1 MQQEDPHVRT
11 KEFRVPTPKTIQYI
25 PCTYGNVYA
34 AYVRENL
41 NEGEFYQDIFQN
53 FLKLHVVVHHT
64 KYKWLIHQLIIILTH

>member
-11 KEFRVPTPKTIQYI
+11 KEFRVPTPKTIQHI

-41 NEGEFYQDIFQN
+41 NEGEVLPRYLSEFFEIARS
-53 FLKLHVVVHHT
+53 K
-64 KYKWLIHQLIIILTH
+64 

>member
-41 NEGEFYQDIFQN
+41 NEGEVLPRYLSEFFEIARSDSQIQR
-53 FLKLHVVVHHT
+53 L
-64 KYKWLIHQLIIILTH
+64 WLYLLGIIH

>member
-41 NEGEFYQDIFQN
+41 NEGEVLPRYLSEFFELGTSTYYYTYS
-53 FLKLHVVVHHT
+53 LKGKSEDFKV
-64 KYKWLIHQLIIILTH
+64 Q

>member
-41 NEGEFYQDIFQN
+41 NEGEVLPRYLSEFFEIARSYLSGYN
-53 FLKLHVVVHHT
+53 LL
-64 KYKWLIHQLIIILTH
+64 LTR

>member
-41 NEGEFYQDIFQN
+41 NEGEVLPRYLSEFFE
-53 FLKLHVVVHHT
+53 L
-64 KYKWLIHQLIIILTH
+64 

>member
-41 NEGEFYQDIFQN
+41 NEGEVLPRYLSEVFE
-53 FLKLHVVVHHT
+53 LHH
-64 KYKWLIHQLIIILTH
+64 KYKWLMIHQLIIILTH